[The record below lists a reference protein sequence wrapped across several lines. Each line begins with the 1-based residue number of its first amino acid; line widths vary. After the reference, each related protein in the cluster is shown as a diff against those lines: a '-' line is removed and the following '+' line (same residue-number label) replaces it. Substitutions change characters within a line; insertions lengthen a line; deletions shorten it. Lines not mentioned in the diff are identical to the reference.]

1 MKKST
6 LFKSVI
12 ALLLIPTMCLGI
24 FVGCKDDAVKPA
36 DDTTTTD
43 PNADKTPVYVGDFAK
58 PQSSSEKV
66 EDGNYVDVASIDS
79 KYAKKSAGIIYVSA
93 LAPQMELG
101 GIVHPEQNGN
111 QYYRLDYS
119 KTSSYSSANH
129 SKAKQTAGVTLRFR
143 TNANF
148 FYLKTVMQEC
158 NTTYQHFADRGAYGF
173 DIYIGTG
180 TDRVYLQG
188 QGNLTNS
195 SKLNEKITLPGGYQE
210 VTINF
215 PLYGGVKSVEIGFE
229 ENSGAKIAPP
239 TSRTYGNICFYGSSI
254 TQGCA
259 ASRPGNAY
267 SNIICRM
274 LNANNVNLG
283 FSGSALGEQSVAEYI
298 ASRTDIAAFVMDYD
312 YNNTVEGLRATHYE
326 FYETVRKAHPDIP
339 IIMVT
344 RPIYTPEP
352 TSSDRERQ
360 AIIKNSYNKAVKNGD
375 ENVYF
380 VNGEDFFLNEMPDIY
395 AVDMCH
401 PNDLGNY
408 CMAKTIYATLK
419 EALEKSYPDAK
430 I

>member
-1 MKKST
+1 
-6 LFKSVI
+6 
-12 ALLLIPTMCLGI
+12 
-24 FVGCKDDAVKPA
+24 
-36 DDTTTTD
+36 
-43 PNADKTPVYVGDFAK
+43 
-58 PQSSSEKV
+58 
-66 EDGNYVDVASIDS
+66 
-79 KYAKKSAGIIYVSA
+79 
-93 LAPQMELG
+93 
-101 GIVHPEQNGN
+101 
-111 QYYRLDYS
+111 
-119 KTSSYSSANH
+119 
-129 SKAKQTAGVTLRFR
+129 
-143 TNANF
+143 
-148 FYLKTVMQEC
+148 
-158 NTTYQHFADRGAYGF
+158 
-173 DIYIGTG
+173 
-180 TDRVYLQG
+180 
-188 QGNLTNS
+188 
-195 SKLNEKITLPGGYQE
+195 
-210 VTINF
+210 
-215 PLYGGVKSVEIGFE
+215 
-229 ENSGAKIAPP
+229 
-239 TSRTYGNICFYGSSI
+239 
-254 TQGCA
+254 
-259 ASRPGNAY
+259 
-267 SNIICRM
+267 M
-274 LNANNVNLG
+274 LNANNTNLG

-408 CMAKTIYATLK
+408 CMAKTIYAVLK